1 MDFTPDYSPDRYY
14 REHDAQIN
22 LFNAAEHVL
31 KDIYHLKTDKLD
43 FHHIQESYQL
53 MEDKK
58 AALTSSWKTSE
69 KELKDLQSQLKNLQE
84 YLGTGGAES
93 MQSHAHEENHEEEKV
108 PENPEPKKNSQS
120 L

>member
-1 MDFTPDYSPDRYY
+1 
-14 REHDAQIN
+14 
-22 LFNAAEHVL
+22 
-31 KDIYHLKTDKLD
+31 
-43 FHHIQESYQL
+43 

-69 KELKDLQSQLKNLQE
+69 KKLKDLQSQLKNLQE

-93 MQSHAHEENHEEEKV
+93 IQSHVHEENHEGEKI
-108 PENPEPKKNSQS
+108 PENLEPKKNSQS